1 MLNTLRTGMSAGASL
16 TIAKWRRKLWVGS
29 CAYHESMKRMAS
41 MFIPVNAVVMA
52 ARSGFDWLRVLSIVV
67 GTVLAMLVMVPVA
80 HRVHHGRD
88 SARRCLHKVSES
100 QAAGGDAASVRP
112 PSVGWWSANVN
123 HVIVCW
129 GIIVAPVAIAGLA
142 LHAIGGSALPLL
154 VSFVG
159 IPVAIGVV
167 LPNRHRKPD
176 CAKLMSAQRR

>member
-1 MLNTLRTGMSAGASL
+1 MLNTLRTGMSSGASPV
-16 TIAKWRRKLWVGS
+16 IAKLRRKLWVGS
-29 CAYHESMKRMAS
+29 CAYHESMKRMALMS
-41 MFIPVNAVVMA
+41 TPTIVVVRA
-52 ARSGFDWLRVLSIVV
+52 ARTGFDWVQVLPTVV
-67 GTVLAMLVMVPVA
+67 GTVLAMLVLVPVT

-100 QAAGGDAASVRP
+100 QAAGEDAASVRP

-129 GIIVAPVAIAGLA
+129 GIIVAPVTIAGLA

-167 LPNRHRKPD
+167 LPNRHRKPG